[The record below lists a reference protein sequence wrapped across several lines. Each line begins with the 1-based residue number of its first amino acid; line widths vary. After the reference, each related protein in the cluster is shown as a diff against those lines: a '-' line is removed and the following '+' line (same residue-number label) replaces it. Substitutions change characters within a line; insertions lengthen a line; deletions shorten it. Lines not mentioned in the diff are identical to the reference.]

1 MSARLRPEWTPC
13 DVREHCARNVTTSVE
28 VAGEILGMSR
38 SAAYAA
44 IHRDSFPI
52 PVIKV
57 SQRRWV
63 VPTAG
68 LLRVLQLDVAPTP

>member
-1 MSARLRPEWTPC
+1 MSPRLRPVWAPDE
-13 DVREHCARNVTTSVE
+13 VREHCAKNVTTSVE
-28 VAGEILGMSR
+28 VAGEMLGMSR

-44 IHRDSFPI
+44 IQRDSFPV

-68 LLRVLQLDVAPTP
+68 LLRVLGLDGASTP